1 MVSCLADAQFPSIS
15 CATSHLATHSVNA
28 PLHYNWTALYGGAGR
43 EQVVDGAGGVEAQ
56 LVERGGEFL
65 APLVAERAVEVVV
78 VEDVV
83 QDGAPLEHGG
93 VAVYER
99 WHLAVG
105 VGRQELLGLVR
116 PAFSFFLSTPLK
128 Y

>member
-1 MVSCLADAQFPSIS
+1 M
-15 CATSHLATHSVNA
+15 
-28 PLHYNWTALYGGAGR
+28 
-43 EQVVDGAGGVEAQ
+43 
-56 LVERGGEFL
+56 
-65 APLVAERAVEVVV
+65 PLVAERAVEVVV

-116 PAFSFFLSTPLK
+116 PVISFFLSTPLK
-128 Y
+128 YVLGFSISPLI